1 MDPGPS
7 NPVQLYLQNTHR
19 SQTVWDNASTVVL
32 CCRRREAVS
41 QHTIPFDERI
51 VPYLQQAGFI
61 GVAQIGF
68 IQLDWHLIT
77 ALVERW
83 RPETHT
89 FHMPGGEC
97 TITLQDIAVQFGLPV
112 DGEPVTGSLQHDW
125 KQICEDFLGVRPLD
139 LKGSRLSLPW
149 LASQFTE
156 LSPDADDVSIQ
167 RYARAYIM
175 QLIGG
180 FLFADKSNTLVHLM
194 FLPLLASFEQAG
206 NYSWGGA
213 CLAWLYRELCRA
225 SHAQALDIVGPLILL
240 QVWAYDRFSIVA
252 PQVQLQPPEHFIGR
266 PLSAR
271 YYFLYILIFLSIQL
285 VKYFNCFISM

>member
-41 QHTIPFDERI
+41 QHTIPAL
-51 VPYLQQAGFI
+51 YTGFI

-97 TITLQDIAVQFGLPV
+97 TITLQDVAIQFGLPV
-112 DGEPVTGSLQHDW
+112 DGEPITGSLQHDW
-125 KQICEDFLGVRPLD
+125 KQ
-139 LKGSRLSLPW
+139 
-149 LASQFTE
+149 
-156 LSPDADDVSIQ
+156 
-167 RYARAYIM
+167 M
-175 QLIGG
+175 
-180 FLFADKSNTLVHLM
+180 
-194 FLPLLASFEQAG
+194 
-206 NYSWGGA
+206 
-213 CLAWLYRELCRA
+213 
-225 SHAQALDIVGPLILL
+225 
-240 QVWAYDRFSIVA
+240 
-252 PQVQLQPPEHFIGR
+252 
-266 PLSAR
+266 
-271 YYFLYILIFLSIQL
+271 
-285 VKYFNCFISM
+285 